1 MTTPAKENLE
11 SNSISSSIVSLSV
24 GALCADER
32 AKLLRSI
39 LANPETAALTKLALR
54 VSSPAHQTASLMV
67 SAASERREN
76 LWSTRNLLTGACA
89 SLALVA
95 IFSFSSFNL
104 RTPEAGLV
112 ALNQMQISDQFGP
125 AGSFEGV
132 AASNQTQLVDRFGSG
147 GFEAD

>member
-1 MTTPAKENLE
+1 MASTGKESLE
-11 SNSISSSIVSLSV
+11 SSSVGSSIVCLSAGV
-24 GALCADER
+24 LCADER
-32 AKLLRSI
+32 EKLLRAI
-39 LANPETAALTKLALR
+39 LANPETAALAKLGLR

-67 SAASERREN
+67 LAASARRES
-76 LWSTRNLLTGACA
+76 LWSVRNLVTGACA

-112 ALNQMQISDQFGP
+112 ALNHVQTNDHFGP

-132 AASNQTQLVDRFGSG
+132 AASNQAQFVDRFGSG
-147 GFEAD
+147 GFETD